1 MKFKA
6 FIILLYYIILYYYI
20 MEAIIKLIKD
30 YKNLSKTTLK
40 VYSGNIFRIFN
51 YINNNDSPFEKSILY
66 NKNKI
71 IEFIEGKKALQS
83 KKLYYATL
91 VSIGKAF
98 DISEEDFNYYR
109 EKLMDLK
116 NEYDKNKLEQK
127 KSIKQSD
134 NWIDYKKLFD
144 TYKYYKKLITLNKIR
159 KKKELNKKEY
169 KLLFK
174 FIILSL
180 FLSDP
185 RNNPPRRA
193 GDYAN
198 MMIVK
203 ENPNNKDFNYIIKN
217 KKIVNPDNKF
227 IFNKYKTAKTY
238 GTQIC
243 QIGRILNN
251 DLNLWFKFNKSNKFL
266 LHNTNDPDKPL
277 GTNNL
282 TKILTSIF
290 VSKYKKKI
298 SVNMIRSITLTEIYK
313 DMPNLKSLDEIASKM
328 GHSVNEAL
336 INYVKKD

>member
-1 MKFKA
+1 MES
-6 FIILLYYIILYYYI
+6 IIN
-20 MEAIIKLIKD
+20 LIKE
-30 YKNLSKTTLK
+30 YKNISESSLK
-40 VYSGNIFRIFN
+40 VYSGNIFRIFK
-51 YINNNDSPFEKSILY
+51 YINNNDISFEKSFIK

-71 IEFIEGKKALQS
+71 VEYIEAKKALQS

-98 DISEEDFNYYR
+98 DISDEDFNYYR
-109 EKLMDLK
+109 EKLMNLK

-127 KSIKQSD
+127 KSLKQSN
-134 NWIDYKKLFD
+134 NWIDYKKLYD
-144 TYKYYKKLITLNKIR
+144 TYKYYRKLITLNKIR
-159 KKKELNKKEY
+159 KKKELNKKDY
-169 KLLFK
+169 KLLLK

-217 KKIVNPDNKF
+217 NKNVNPNNKF

-238 GTQIC
+238 GTQTY
-243 QIGRILNN
+243 QIGRLLNN
-251 DLNLWFKFNKSNKFL
+251 DLNLWLKFNKSNKYL
-266 LHNTNDPDKPL
+266 LHNTNNPDKPL

-336 INYVKKD
+336 VNYVKKD